1 MAVALAFVGGA
12 SASAMAKPA
21 KVAKPAGGV
30 HTTVKPPAVMAHAT
44 GHKIA

>member
-1 MAVALAFVGGA
+1 VALAFVGGA